1 MTSLEPG
8 QPSRPGGEPGAEI
21 PTLQPLPI
29 YAETGPNPIMT
40 PNGPETW
47 ARLTICTPQ
56 GSQTYFFPRHVAAE
70 LGKQLYEL
78 GTGGLILGGGAM
90 PWTPPPP

>member
-8 QPSRPGGEPGAEI
+8 QPGPDGQQPGAEI
-21 PTLQPLPI
+21 PMLQPLPL
-29 YAETGPNPIMT
+29 YTETGSNQIMT
-40 PNGPETW
+40 PNGLDVW

-70 LGKQLYEL
+70 LGKQLYAL